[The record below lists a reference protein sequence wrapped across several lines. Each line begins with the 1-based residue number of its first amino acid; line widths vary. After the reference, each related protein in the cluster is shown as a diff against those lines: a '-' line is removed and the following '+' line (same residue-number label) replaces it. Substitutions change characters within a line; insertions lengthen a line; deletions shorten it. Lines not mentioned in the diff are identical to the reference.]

1 MLVNCQEYRYIHWSM
16 ELSDGE
22 KTGSSTSQIC
32 RQTKLKTFYLFLN
45 QLCNQATGICAL
57 KRNNK
62 EQSRVQE
69 KHVSDCLSILDKL
82 IHLFRLVHSTKI
94 NFTYP
99 TTGTELAIR
108 LLVHWSSR
116 WYQRIV
122 RQNIQSTLAVSVDQP
137 LQNAAYQKGTRS

>member
-69 KHVSDCLSILDKL
+69 KRMSGCLSIRDKL
-82 IHLFRLVHSTKI
+82 SHLFRLVHSTKI
-94 NFTYP
+94 NSTYP

-108 LLVHWSSR
+108 LLVH
-116 WYQRIV
+116 
-122 RQNIQSTLAVSVDQP
+122 
-137 LQNAAYQKGTRS
+137 